1 MTVKYSDIVG
11 VADEG
16 SVSAEPD
23 VVTGITIVKFR
34 TAGVRFLVQY
44 DALNEGIYG
53 LYADIRR
60 DNDWLRALKLMRKG
74 AEQEAPGGAEEPNEP
89 HEFVEDCDCHQCAIK
104 QRDMA
109 IWMLAEWAAAIDRNG
124 TGWDDW
130 DEYYKDTAFRPGP
143 LRQRLDKA
151 IAEVNAQN
159 A

>member
-1 MTVKYSDIVG
+1 MLGMEVEMSEYV
-11 VADEG
+11 
-16 SVSAEPD
+16 
-23 VVTGITIVKFR
+23 
-34 TAGVRFLVQY
+34 
-44 DALNEGIYG
+44 
-53 LYADIRR
+53 
-60 DNDWLRALKLMRKG
+60 
-74 AEQEAPGGAEEPNEP
+74 NEP

-124 TGWDDW
+124 AGWDDW